1 MLKLC
6 LDLNTAC
13 QRHLDVLWSF
23 KKVLQQLKLLVC
35 SFFIHEYTMNNVIA
49 KYPKP
54 YISLLD
60 GIVMG
65 GGAGVS
71 IHGSFRVATEK

>member
-1 MLKLC
+1 MILIVCFDLKVASQDGLSSWHATKMPQQMLL
-6 LDLNTAC
+6 
-13 QRHLDVLWSF
+13 SM
-23 KKVLQQLKLLVC
+23 C

-49 KYPKP
+49 KYQKP

>member
-1 MLKLC
+1 MNKLIATC
-6 LDLNTAC
+6 LEHYYIAA
-13 QRHLDVLWSF
+13 RHCITDVF
-23 KKVLQQLKLLVC
+23 LQC
-35 SFFIHEYTMNNVIA
+35 SFFTYEYTMNNLIA

>member
-1 MLKLC
+1 MQ
-6 LDLNTAC
+6 T
-13 QRHLDVLWSF
+13 
-23 KKVLQQLKLLVC
+23 LQLTC
-35 SFFIHEYTMNNVIA
+35 RFFTYEYTMNNLIA

>member
-1 MLKLC
+1 MLSA
-6 LDLNTAC
+6 TM
-13 QRHLDVLWSF
+13 
-23 KKVLQQLKLLVC
+23 LLVC

>member
-1 MLKLC
+1 MQADHMGSFPPLASL
-6 LDLNTAC
+6 AC
-13 QRHLDVLWSF
+13 VEHCMQFCR
-23 KKVLQQLKLLVC
+23 
-35 SFFIHEYTMNNVIA
+35 FFTHEYTMNNLIA

>member
-1 MLKLC
+1 MKHVIPHLIMRVDHTASLFPLALLACVECCIRLC
-6 LDLNTAC
+6 
-13 QRHLDVLWSF
+13 R
-23 KKVLQQLKLLVC
+23 
-35 SFFIHEYTMNNVIA
+35 FFTHEYTMNNLIA

>member
-1 MLKLC
+1 MQVVV
-6 LDLNTAC
+6 DTLN
-13 QRHLDVLWSF
+13 HLVL
-23 KKVLQQLKLLVC
+23 C
-35 SFFIHEYTMNNVIA
+35 SFFTHEYSMNNLVA
-49 KYPKP
+49 QYPKP

>member
-1 MLKLC
+1 
-6 LDLNTAC
+6 
-13 QRHLDVLWSF
+13 
-23 KKVLQQLKLLVC
+23 
-35 SFFIHEYTMNNVIA
+35 MNNLVA
-49 KYPKP
+49 QYPKP

-71 IHGSFRVATEK
+71 IHGSFRVATEKYDGKQQPPL